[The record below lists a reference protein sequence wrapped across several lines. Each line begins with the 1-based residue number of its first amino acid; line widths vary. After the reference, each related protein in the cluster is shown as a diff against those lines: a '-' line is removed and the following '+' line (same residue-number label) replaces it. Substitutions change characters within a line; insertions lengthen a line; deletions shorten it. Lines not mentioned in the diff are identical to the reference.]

1 MAETFDV
8 KEQKRLLRLKYAY
21 IRDSIPEK
29 TRKEASLAICER
41 LKSTVSF
48 EFCKNVLVYSA
59 IKSEPDLKSFISAA
73 FEAGKGVYFPKTCK
87 KGVLEFYK
95 ASSFSDLE
103 PGVFGISEPKEGLM
117 LYDLSQSEND
127 LCVVPGLCF
136 DKNRKRI
143 GYGKGYYDRF
153 LSKFKGIAA
162 GVCFS
167 ECISGEALPF
177 EKRYDRSVDF
187 TLTEMGIDTI
197 VR

>member
-1 MAETFDV
+1 MTTSDI
-8 KEQKRLLRLKYAY
+8 KEKKRLLRQKYADV
-21 IRDSIPEK
+21 RDSIPEEK
-29 TRKEASLAICER
+29 RKEASNSICER

-59 IKSEPDLKSFISAA
+59 IKSEPDLSGFIEAA
-73 FEAGKGVYFPKTCK
+73 FDAGKGVYFPKIIK

-95 ASSFSDLE
+95 VSSFSDLE
-103 PGVFGISEPKEGLM
+103 PGAFGICEPKENLPA
-117 LYDLSQSEND
+117 YDLLKSEND

-136 DKNRKRI
+136 DKARKRI

-153 LSKFKGIAA
+153 LSKFKGISV

-167 ECISGEALPF
+167 ECVSEEALPT